1 MTEFENK
8 IAETAPAAYPDAAPK
23 AGKWRKLYER
33 PKHKLKSFGEN
44 DLKNSVLG
52 FIPIIVL
59 LIIWEAAGR
68 SDFISK
74 GLLPPFTE
82 VMAQFYELVKNGILI
97 ENLGR
102 SIIRVLAGFSMGALL
117 GILVGTVMGWTRYI
131 DKLFNPL
138 ISVLYPIPALG
149 WLPILMLYMGIGE
162 ALPIAIIFICSFFPV
177 CYNTICGI
185 KNVDKNYILAAKT
198 MGASN
203 MKILKTIVFPL
214 ALPTIFTGLRLEA
227 GMAWRVIIAAE
238 MVAIPTGIGALMMK
252 AESLIRMDII
262 IVCLLM
268 LSIMTFIF
276 ERFFMKLEDALTKW
290 K

>member
-1 MTEFENK
+1 MTKSEIK
-8 IAETAPAAYPDAAPK
+8 MV
-23 AGKWRKLYER
+23 
-33 PKHKLKSFGEN
+33 KHKLKSSRASGLEN
-44 DLKNSVLG
+44 SGLG
-52 FIPIIVL
+52 FLPIIVL
-59 LIIWEAAGR
+59 LIIWEIAGR
-68 SDFISK
+68 NDFVSK

-82 VMAQFYELVKNGILI
+82 VLAQFYELLKNGILI
-97 ENLGR
+97 ENLGK

-117 GILVGTVMGWTRYI
+117 GIIFGIVMGWNKYI
-131 DKLFNPL
+131 DKIFSPL
-138 ISVLYPIPALG
+138 VSVLYPIPALG
-149 WLPILMLYMGIGE
+149 WLPILMLYIGIGD

-198 MGASN
+198 MGASDTR
-203 MKILKTIVFPL
+203 ILKTIVFPL

-262 IVCLLM
+262 IVCLLV
-268 LSIMTFIF
+268 LSVMTFIF
-276 ERFFMKLEDALTKW
+276 ERFFIKLEANLTKW

>member
-1 MTEFENK
+1 MTESANKLAFAKKSRANDSENS
-8 IAETAPAAYPDAAPK
+8 
-23 AGKWRKLYER
+23 G
-33 PKHKLKSFGEN
+33 
-44 DLKNSVLG
+44 LG

-59 LIIWEAAGR
+59 LLIWEIAGR
-68 SDFISK
+68 SDFANK

-82 VMAQFYELVKNGILI
+82 VLAQFYELIKNGILI
-97 ENLGR
+97 ENLGK

-131 DKLFNPL
+131 DKLFSPL
-138 ISVLYPIPALG
+138 ISILYPIPALG
-149 WLPILMLYMGIGE
+149 WLPILMLYIGIGE

-203 MKILKTIVFPL
+203 MTILKTIVFPL
-214 ALPTIFTGLRLEA
+214 SLPTIFTGLRLEA
-227 GMAWRVIIAAE
+227 GMAWRAIIAAE

-252 AESLIRMDII
+252 GESLIRMDII
-262 IVCLLM
+262 IVCLLV
-268 LSIMTFIF
+268 LSVMTFIF

>member
-1 MTEFENK
+1 MTKSENK
-8 IAETAPAAYPDAAPK
+8 TAKYN
-23 AGKWRKLYER
+23 
-33 PKHKLKSFGEN
+33 LKSSRASSLN
-44 DLKNSVLG
+44 DSKPG

-59 LIIWEAAGR
+59 LILWEIAAR
-68 SDFISK
+68 CDFVSK

-82 VMAQFYELVKNGILI
+82 VLSQFYELIKNGILF
-97 ENLGR
+97 ENLAK

-117 GILVGTVMGWTRYI
+117 GILTGTVMGWNKYI

-138 ISVLYPIPALG
+138 ITVFYPVPALG
-149 WLPILMLYMGIGE
+149 WLPILILYIGIGE

-177 CYNTICGI
+177 CYNTVCGI
-185 KNVDKNYILAAKT
+185 KNVDKNYIFAAKT

-203 MKILKTIVFPL
+203 IRILKTIVFPL

-238 MVAIPTGIGALMMK
+238 MVAIPTGIGALMMR

-262 IVCLLM
+262 IVCLLV
-268 LSIMTFIF
+268 LSVMTFIF
-276 ERFFMKLEDALTKW
+276 ERFFIRIESVLTKW